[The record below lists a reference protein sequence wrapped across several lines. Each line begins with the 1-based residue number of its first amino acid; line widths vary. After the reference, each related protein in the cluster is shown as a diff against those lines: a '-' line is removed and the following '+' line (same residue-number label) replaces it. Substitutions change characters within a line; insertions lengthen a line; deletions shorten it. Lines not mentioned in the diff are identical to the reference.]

1 MKQNLNFGKVSMSVL
16 ILVIWVW
23 MGSCCKEEIVI
34 TPYFRCEVNGI
45 PYKTYN
51 PVITFPNGTRYPHT
65 YYLQTQGNRC
75 FNFFTF
81 FKAKKASEDFPE
93 YTLNFYFYS
102 DVPLV
107 PGKTYH
113 FSPQPGKEH
122 AVSYSELSFFQE
134 NSISHVLL
142 SSSAFEHFSMG
153 SGYMYL
159 DETGEDGEWI
169 YGTVAFE
176 FVSPLE
182 KEGEREQIE
191 VRGEFRSILR
201 AETYIPVTE

>member
-1 MKQNLNFGKVSMSVL
+1 MLFLTVNFL
-16 ILVIWVW
+16 
-23 MGSCCKEEIVI
+23 
-34 TPYFRCEVNGI
+34 
-45 PYKTYN
+45 
-51 PVITFPNGTRYPHT
+51 
-65 YYLQTQGNRC
+65 
-75 FNFFTF
+75 
-81 FKAKKASEDFPE
+81 
-93 YTLNFYFYS
+93 
-102 DVPLV
+102 
-107 PGKTYH
+107 
-113 FSPQPGKEH
+113 
-122 AVSYSELSFFQE
+122 FFQE

-169 YGTVAFE
+169 YGTVALE
-176 FVSPLE
+176 FVFPLE